1 MVLVLSE
8 KINSVLGW
16 SALDFASVEGANA
29 PTKGVRAK
37 VLRRDLLLVM
47 RLLFLSVQMDRLPFK
62 HILNK

>member
-1 MVLVLSE
+1 VLVFNE
-8 KINSVLGW
+8 KINSAFG
-16 SALDFASVEGANA
+16 SALDFASVAGTNA

-37 VLRRDLLLVM
+37 VLRRDLLLVI